1 MTNKM
6 KGLLAGASIGF
17 FTPVIINAIKETDH
31 NPTNAIP
38 GAIILALIG
47 VVIGYL
53 VGASVKEKN
62 S

>member
-17 FTPVIINAIKETDH
+17 FTPVIINAIKEPDH

-38 GAIILALIG
+38 GGIFLALIG